1 MRILTGDE
9 CGLFKETIPER
20 CRPKQADNLNPNNK
34 TPWSTLDGV
43 RRVDPNEAQ
52 RRARG
57 VIGMSFTS
65 TDSSSFAALRANGTI
80 QLWESTRDVPKES
93 FGSYQCTG
101 VVPNVFETA
110 GSSRNEALNAANNNN
125 IGRPVALDSFVQKE
139 RLCAADSLGNIAII
153 TTKASSP
160 PSVVATY
167 SPFSKQQQQQ
177 QTLSYT
183 KGSYANTTPCT
194 AMAVD
199 QYHGR
204 VALSGRERET
214 RLLEMSTGQVVWKA
228 KNLPPDP
235 QTLLQQPVWS
245 TALAF
250 FDESTMAV
258 GTAFRQVRLYDVRT
272 DSNARRR
279 PMAHTPDGVFSH
291 RITAL
296 CPVVDEH
303 QLVVG
308 DAAGYLHLLDVR
320 SLGNQQ
326 QQQQQKKKPPNVARL
341 VGPAGS
347 IRQVVKHASMPMTMI
362 ATVGLDRM
370 LRTFCLKK
378 RCQVD
383 CVYMKQRLNC
393 VLFCNDDTWN
403 AEEKEN
409 EHVVE
414 EYQGEN
420 DDVDAE
426 DEVQDY
432 IDSSG
437 DEQDEDSN
445 DDSDE
450 QSEKDSNE
458 DSQEEESDDVSK
470 ESDKHDESDASSDLE
485 EADATR
491 RRDFKRQKRV

>member
-9 CGLFKETIPER
+9 CGLLKETIPEH
-20 CRPKQADNLNPNNK
+20 CRRKQADNLNPNK
-34 TPWSTLDGV
+34 TPLSTLDGV

-57 VIGMSFTS
+57 VIGMASFTS
-65 TDSSSFAALRANGTI
+65 TDSSSCSFAALRANGTI
-80 QLWESTRDVPKES
+80 QLWESTRNVPKES

-101 VVPNVFETA
+101 VVPNVFEKA
-110 GSSRNEALNAANNNN
+110 GSSSRNDELVNAANNNN
-125 IGRPVALDSFVQKE
+125 TIGRPIALDSFVQKE
-139 RLCAADSLGNIAII
+139 RLCAADSLGNIAVVS
-153 TTKASSP
+153 TKASSP

-177 QTLSYT
+177 QQQTLSYT
-183 KGSYANTTPCT
+183 KGSYANTSPCT

-214 RLLEMSTGQVVWKA
+214 CLLDMSTGQVVWKA

-235 QTLLQQPVWS
+235 QTLLQQPIWS

-272 DSNARRR
+272 DSDSTRRRR
-279 PMAHTPDGVFSH
+279 PIAYTPDGVFSH
-291 RITAL
+291 RITAI
-296 CPVVDEH
+296 CPVADEH

-320 SLGNQQ
+320 SMGK
-326 QQQQQKKKPPNVARL
+326 QQKKKPSNVARF

-347 IRQVVKHASMPMTMI
+347 IRQVVKHASLPVI

-378 RCQVD
+378 RCQID

-403 AEEKEN
+403 VEEKEN

-420 DDVDAE
+420 DVDAE
-426 DEVQDY
+426 DQVQDY

-437 DEQDEDSN
+437 DEQDED
-445 DDSDE
+445 E
-450 QSEKDSNE
+450 
-458 DSQEEESDDVSK
+458 
-470 ESDKHDESDASSDLE
+470 
-485 EADATR
+485 
-491 RRDFKRQKRV
+491 

>member
-9 CGLFKETIPER
+9 CGLLKETIPEH
-20 CRPKQADNLNPNNK
+20 CRPKRADNLNPIK
-34 TPWSTLDGV
+34 TPRSTLDGV

-57 VIGMSFTS
+57 VIGVSFTS
-65 TDSSSFAALRANGTI
+65 TDSSSSFAALRANGTI
-80 QLWESTRDVPKES
+80 QLWQSTRNVPKES

-101 VVPNVFETA
+101 VVPNVFEKA
-110 GSSRNEALNAANNNN
+110 GSTCSRNDELNAAHNNNM
-125 IGRPVALDSFVQKE
+125 GRPIALDSFVQKE
-139 RLCAADSLGNIAII
+139 RLCAADSLGNIAVIS
-153 TTKASSP
+153 TKASSS

-167 SPFSKQQQQQ
+167 SPFSTQQQQ

-183 KGSYANTTPCT
+183 KGSYANTSPCT

-235 QTLLQQPVWS
+235 QTLLQQPIWS

-258 GTAFRQVRLYDVRT
+258 GTAFQQVRLYDVRI
-272 DSNARRR
+272 DSNNARRR
-279 PMAHTPDGVFSH
+279 PIAYTPDGVFSH

-320 SLGNQQ
+320 SMGK
-326 QQQQQKKKPPNVARL
+326 QQKKKPSNVARF

-347 IRQVVKHASMPMTMI
+347 IRQVVKHASLPVI

-378 RCQVD
+378 RTQID

-403 AEEKEN
+403 VEEKEN
-409 EHVVE
+409 HEHVVE

-437 DEQDEDSN
+437 DEQDEDS
-445 DDSDE
+445 DEDSDE

-470 ESDKHDESDASSDLE
+470 ESDNDESDASDLKE
-485 EADATR
+485 VDVTR